1 MSGPRRR
8 CLEIEDIGDVTV
20 VNFIDEKLDEQS
32 IPAIGEQLF
41 RLVDELGRRKILL
54 NLANV
59 EYLSSAALGK
69 FLTLKNKLDSVG
81 GRVILCNIDPQ
92 ISEVFDI
99 TDLKQQLPAGVQAAG
114 LPSEPFL
121 AEAFRQDQAAYWAS
135 LLRVWLKWLAVPVA
149 LLVVVLLLGRLLGWW

>member
-1 MSGPRRR
+1 VHPSRQRRS
-8 CLEIEDIGDVTV
+8 
-20 VNFIDEKLDEQS
+20 EK
-32 IPAIGEQLF
+32 
-41 RLVDELGRRKILL
+41 
-54 NLANV
+54 
-59 EYLSSAALGK
+59 
-69 FLTLKNKLDSVG
+69 KLDSVG

-92 ISEVFDI
+92 IYEVFDI
-99 TDLKQQLPAGVQAAG
+99 TDLKQRLPAGVQAAG